1 MSQNNTFHF
10 RLVSPESEIV
20 NAPATF
26 VTLPG
31 TEGDMGVYAGH
42 MPIISGLKSGVIEV
56 TFADTAR
63 ADERYTIEN
72 GFVDMSP
79 TACTIVAEAV
89 RPV

>member
-1 MSQNNTFHF
+1 MTNTNTFHF

-42 MPIISGLKSGVIEV
+42 MPVISGLKSGLVEV
-56 TFADTAR
+56 TFADRAR

-72 GFVDMSP
+72 GFVDVNA
-79 TACTIVAEAV
+79 TACTIVAETVRAV
-89 RPV
+89 